1 MSSSMKLAVA
11 GKGGSGKSTVAGALA
26 LLQART
32 GRRVLAVDADPDANL
47 ASVLGVPAAR
57 QREIVPI
64 SEHRALIEERTGAKV
79 RQYGQLFKLNPE
91 VADIADDYALVHEGV
106 ALLVLGAIEAGGSG
120 CACPESVLIKALVAD
135 LVLHKDEALVM
146 DMEAGIEHLG
156 RGTARGVDVML
167 VVVEPS
173 RTSLECADRVF
184 RMAAEIG
191 LRDIRVVAN
200 KIATPDDER
209 WLRDALA
216 DREIVAAIPLSEGI
230 RAADRDGRSVLNGL
244 DGKTLEA
251 FENLLRVL
259 QGEADR

>member
-1 MSSSMKLAVA
+1 MKLAVA
-11 GKGGSGKSTVAGALA
+11 GKGGSGKSTIAGALA

-47 ASVLGVPAAR
+47 ASILGVSEAR

-79 RQYGQLFKLNPE
+79 RQYGQIFKLNPE
-91 VADIADDYALVHEGV
+91 VADIADRYALVHEGV

-120 CACPESVLIKALVAD
+120 CACPENVLIKALVAD

-156 RGTARGVDVML
+156 RGTARGVDVLL

-173 RTSLECADRVF
+173 RTSLECAERVF

-191 LRDIRVVAN
+191 LGDVRVVAN
-200 KIATPDDER
+200 KIAAPGDER
-209 WLRDALA
+209 WLREALA
-216 DREIVAAIPLSEGI
+216 DREIVGTIPLSQGI
-230 RAADRDGRSVLNGL
+230 RDADRAGRSVVSGL
-244 DGKTLEA
+244 DSETLEA
-251 FENLLRVL
+251 FERLLRAL
-259 QGEADR
+259 RGEAVR

>member
-1 MSSSMKLAVA
+1 MRPSIKLAVA
-11 GKGGSGKSTVAGALA
+11 GKGGSGKSTIAGALA
-26 LLQART
+26 LLQARS

-47 ASVLGVPAAR
+47 ASVLGVSPER

-79 RQYGQLFKLNPE
+79 RQYGQIFKLNPE
-91 VADIADDYALVHEGV
+91 VADIADSHALVHEGV

-120 CACPESVLIKALVAD
+120 CACPESVLVKALVAD

-191 LRDIRVVAN
+191 LRDVRVVAN
-200 KIATPDDER
+200 KIANRDDER

-216 DREIVAAIPLSEGI
+216 DREIVGAIPLSEGI
-230 RAADRDGRSVLNGL
+230 RGADRDGRSVVSGL
-244 DGKTLEA
+244 AGDTLEA
-251 FENLLRVL
+251 FENLLRAVR
-259 QGEADR
+259 GEAVR